1 MGLPKSKLWV
11 TNTGDPSGDILLS
24 AYKPI
29 KKEDGK
35 YYSPPD
41 TPLGYDMWIPNCI
54 DLKPEEGVVRVE
66 IVECEEETGMW
77 LICVNDYFGDEQH
90 LYAGEKPIHL
100 PPEQRFGD
108 YKSFRDWNTHGSYN
122 SLHVGTNIE
131 MVAGDGPLSVKPKR
145 KPNKRKN
152 PKSKSLWQKVKD
164 VL

>member
-11 TNTGDPSGDILLS
+11 TNTGDPSGNILLS

-35 YYSPPD
+35 YYSHPD

-66 IVECEEETGMW
+66 IVEAEEETGLW
-77 LICVNDYFGDEQH
+77 LIYVNDYFGDEQH

-100 PPEQRFGD
+100 PPEQRFGEG
-108 YKSFRDWNTHGSYN
+108 FRDWKIEDHYN
-122 SLHVGTNIE
+122 SLHIGSEIK

-145 KPNKRKN
+145 KSNKGKN